1 MNSTQELLMKMYS
14 YSRDKKE
21 AKATNCDTHATSLK
35 TSNRLIINDIFC
47 FARHATIFQVHFCI
61 SPLKQLLYA
70 GFETEKFFAFFASRC
85 RVSNNNNNNSLSI
98 YRHKTLLMICRV
110 NRREMRKV
118 RRDATFLG
126 GFLWF
131 LV

>member
-14 YSRDKKE
+14 CSRDKKE
-21 AKATNCDTHATSLK
+21 VKATHCDTLATSVK
-35 TSNRLIINDIFC
+35 TLTLLIINDIPC
-47 FARHATIFQVHFCI
+47 FTRHATVFRIPFYV
-61 SPLKQLLYA
+61 SPLKELLYA
-70 GFETEKFFAFFASRC
+70 VFENEKLFALFASRC

-98 YRHKTLLMICRV
+98 YRHKTWLKICRV